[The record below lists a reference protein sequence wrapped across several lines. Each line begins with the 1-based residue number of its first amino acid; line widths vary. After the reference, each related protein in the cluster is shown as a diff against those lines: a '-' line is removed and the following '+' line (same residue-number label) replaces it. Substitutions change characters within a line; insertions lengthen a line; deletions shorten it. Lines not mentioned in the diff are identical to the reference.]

1 MKYVAASALFGALLL
16 TSCTQSPQKLVEA
29 GNRYHDKK
37 KFTEASILYQKAI
50 TKDKT
55 NAEAY
60 YRQGIN
66 LLDSGDVNGAV
77 QYLRRAV
84 DLKPS
89 NTDAAGKLA
98 EIYILAYA
106 NNPDKFKTYVPDI
119 EDLIGKINKYQPDS
133 FSGARL
139 EGLYD
144 LAKHDPDKALQAF
157 DKANKL
163 KPYSPDVVTW
173 YAETLYNAGHKQEAE
188 TLERDMLAHDKKWGP
203 AYDFL
208 FLNYSRQAD
217 QDQRAGDQTKA
228 AFERQKAKEVLE
240 ERVQNDPTSAVA
252 IENLANYKVLLSDYP
267 GAEATMKRVM
277 ADPKAFPGRFQLMGD
292 FYFRNRKYD
301 EALQQYQTGI
311 NQDSK
316 HAVQYRERIVSLDQA
331 MNRPKDALDL
341 ARSVA
346 KENPKN
352 LQATETYAALL
363 LQTSSRDAMPKVLN
377 EIKDL
382 SKANPNDPVL
392 RLDLARAYYET
403 SDRDKALAEAQE
415 ALQQETKAAQTA
427 VPRRLPRSGLI
438 ENCRVVIGRVLEDQG
453 QHAKSLDQ
461 ANLILQSQPGNPD
474 ARLMKAR
481 AMVGMGQAN
490 QALPDLQTL
499 VQQYPKAGEARLE
512 LARVY
517 LSRGELDK
525 ATAQYQQ
532 FSKDFPGDLRG
543 EVGLQSVKLAE
554 GKPEDGIKALQDL
567 IAKHPNDLP
576 LRYQLAAFQVQ
587 SGMQIARKD
596 REKAKQFYQEAANN
610 YKEILKTTHNSADLW
625 LRLGVLQRELG
636 QNDAALASF
645 QQASIADP
653 HNSAALL
660 NEGMLHEFMGNKKE
674 ALATYNKV
682 LGIDPDNPIALNDVA
697 FLNAEAGTNL
707 DQAMTFAEKAKQRIP
722 NSPEISDT
730 LGYVYYQKNLNNQA
744 LQIFRELVSAHED
757 NATFRLHLAMALEK
771 SGEKGAARDEAR
783 KALQLA
789 TQPQLQTQIKTF
801 LNQLG

>member
-1 MKYVAASALFGALLL
+1 MKYLAASAFVGALLL
-16 TSCTQSPQKLVEA
+16 SSCTQSPQKLIEA

-60 YRQGIN
+60 YRAGIN

-77 QYLRRAV
+77 QYFRRAV

-89 NTDAAGKLA
+89 NTDAASKLA

-106 NNPDKFKTYVPDI
+106 NNPDKFKTYLPDI
-119 EDLIGKINKYQPDS
+119 EDLIGKVNKYQPDS
-133 FSGARL
+133 FTGARL

-144 LAKHDPDKALQAF
+144 LAKHEPEKALQAF

-173 YAETLYNAGHKQEAE
+173 YAETLYNAGRKQEAE

-203 AYDFL
+203 GYDFL
-208 FLNYSRQAD
+208 FLNYSREAE
-217 QDQRAGDQTKA
+217 QDLKAGDQAKA
-228 AFERQKAKEVLE
+228 AAGRQKAKQILE
-240 ERVQNDPTSAVA
+240 ERVQNDPTSPIA
-252 IENLANYKVLLSDYP
+252 IENLSNYKMLLGDYP
-267 GAEATMKRVM
+267 GAETTMKRVM
-277 ADPKAFPGRFQLMGD
+277 ADPKAFPGRFQLLGD

-301 EALQQYQTGI
+301 EALQQYQAGI

-316 HAVQYRERIVSLDQA
+316 HAVQYRERIVSLYQA
-331 MNRPKDALDL
+331 TNRPKEALEL
-341 ARSVA
+341 ARSIA

-363 LQTSSRDAMPKVLN
+363 LQTSSRDTMPKALN

-382 SKANPNDPVL
+382 AKANPNDPVL
-392 RLDLARAYYET
+392 RLDLARAYYGT
-403 SDRDKALAEAQE
+403 NDRDKALTEAQE

-427 VPRRLPRSGLI
+427 VPRRLPRPALI
-438 ENCRVVIGRVLEDQG
+438 ENCRVMMGRVYEDQS

-461 ANLILQSQPGNPD
+461 ANLILQTQPGNPD

-481 AMVGMGQAN
+481 AMIGLGQAD
-490 QALPDLQTL
+490 QALPELQAL
-499 VQQYPKAGEARLE
+499 VQQYPKSGETRLE
-512 LARVY
+512 LGRVY
-517 LSRGELDK
+517 LAQHQLDK
-525 ATAQYQQ
+525 ATAEYQQ
-532 FSKDFPGDLRG
+532 FSKDFPMDVRG
-543 EVGLQSVKLAE
+543 ELGIQNVKLAQ
-554 GKPEDGIKALQDL
+554 GKPDEGIKALEDL
-567 IAKHPNDLP
+567 VAKHPNELP

-587 SGMQIARKD
+587 AGMQVAQKD
-596 REKAKQFYQEAANN
+596 PEKAKQLYQNAENS
-610 YKEILKTTHNSADLW
+610 YKDILKTNQNSTDVW
-625 LRLGVLQRELG
+625 LRLGILQRELG
-636 QNDAALASF
+636 QYDAALASF
-645 QQASIADP
+645 QQASNTDP
-653 HNSAALL
+653 RNSAALL
-660 NEGMLHEFMGNKKE
+660 NAGMLYEFMGKKTD
-674 ALATYNKV
+674 AIAAYNKV
-682 LGIDPDNPIALNDVA
+682 LGIDPDNALAMNNVA

-707 DQAMTFAEKAKQRIP
+707 DQAMTFAEKAKQRFP
-722 NSPEISDT
+722 NSPDISDT

-744 LQIFRELVSAHED
+744 LQIFRELVSAHE
-757 NATFRLHLAMALEK
+757 NNPTFRLHLAMALEK